1 MKNATIVILPVGD
14 FTSAVARKVTDALR
28 TAAASGRSIV
38 ISLQWTAR
46 WSWDALCALAESLQG
61 RHRDARV
68 HFTRVT
74 PTGRALLHEVGL
86 GDAWIIDEPALVSTQ
101 RVVIS
106 A

>member
-14 FTSAVARKVTDALR
+14 FTSAVARKVTDALC
-28 TAAASGRSIV
+28 TAAASGRRIV

-46 WSWDALCALAESLQG
+46 WSWDALCALAESLQERPG
-61 RHRDARV
+61 NARV
-68 HFTRVT
+68 YFTRVP

-86 GDAWIIDEPALVSTQ
+86 GDAWIVDEPALASTQ
-101 RVVIS
+101 RVLIS